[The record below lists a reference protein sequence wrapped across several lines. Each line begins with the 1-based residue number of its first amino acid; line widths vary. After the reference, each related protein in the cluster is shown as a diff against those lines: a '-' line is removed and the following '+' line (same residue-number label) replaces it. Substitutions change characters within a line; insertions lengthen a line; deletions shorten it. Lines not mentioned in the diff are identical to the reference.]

1 VFGIDPKLDPME
13 VAKRSIDMV
22 SDFLFKTL
30 ELQSTFTEIGIDD
43 SNFTLMAKK
52 ACWDDVLPGFKPLSQ
67 QDIENIFKMCL

>member
-1 VFGIDPKLDPME
+1 MK
-13 VAKRSIDMV
+13 VAKASIEMV

-43 SNFTLMAKK
+43 TNFSVMANK
-52 ACWDDVLPGFKPLSQ
+52 ACFGDVLPGFKPLNQ